1 MDYVD
6 SPSDASQPSA
16 RESSYQSDSVST
28 DHVFSED
35 PSAIHQ
41 TDTDA
46 VAAGLTTPD
55 ALSIELASAP
65 KSAGY
70 QQCSYDICFD

>member
-16 RESSYQSDSVST
+16 RESSYQLDSVSN

-55 ALSIELASAP
+55 ALSVGLAGAP
-65 KSAGY
+65 KYARC